1 MKNYEQYKR
10 IIRFAFFL
18 TVLSLEMASYWY
30 VWKHFYNPLMENPYN
45 RTGHWL
51 MIAVYGILLVLFNA
65 LYGGLKVGYLK
76 TGNMIYSQTLAGLSA
91 NAMIYLQI
99 TLLTKHFQT
108 LLPLLVMSAAEFFII
123 CVWSFLST
131 RIYRLLYP
139 PRKVLLI
146 YGEHPVASL
155 MGKIHTRNDRFVIG
169 EIVHIPEGTEKISQ
183 AVRAGWR
190 EDAYGMEGTRRSE
203 GTGEQDRISFVEGAG
218 GQKRTSLVDRT
229 GGQDKTSPV
238 EGSGGQDRT
247 GPVEEVGGQDRTSLM
262 DRANGREDRNGIGRA
277 SGMEEPGVM
286 DKAGIT
292 AIKEKIEKYEGV
304 VICDIPSQVRNVI
317 LKYCYQRSI
326 RTYTTP
332 KISDILIRS
341 SESLHLFDTPLL
353 LSRNHGLSFEQR
365 IMKRGMDVV
374 LSLAALFLLS
384 PVFLITAAAIKLYDK
399 GPVFYFQERCTK
411 DGKVFRICKFRSMV
425 EDAEKE
431 GHSIPATDEDPR
443 ITPVGRII
451 RATRIDE
458 LPQILNILKGDM
470 SIVGPRPERVEHV
483 ELYTRQIPEF
493 RYRMKVKGG
502 LTGYAQVYGKYNTS
516 AYDKLKLD
524 LMYIQNYSLMMDVGI
539 IFKTVKVL
547 FMKESTEG
555 FSRELSDSVKG
566 KASYEKI

>member
-169 EIVHIPEGTEKISQ
+169 EIVHIPAGTEKISQ

-190 EDAYGMEGTRRSE
+190 EDAYGMEGTSRAE
-203 GTGEQDRISFVEGAG
+203 GMGEQDRISFVEGA
-218 GQKRTSLVDRT
+218 D
-229 GGQDKTSPV
+229 
-238 EGSGGQDRT
+238 GQDRT

-262 DRANGREDRNGIGRA
+262 DRADGQEDRNGIGRA
-277 SGMEEPGVM
+277 SGMEEPDAM

-292 AIKEKIEKYEGV
+292 AIKEKIERYEGV

>member
-10 IIRFAFFL
+10 IIRFVFFL
-18 TVLSLEMASYWY
+18 TVLSLEMVSYWY
-30 VWKHFYNPLMENPYN
+30 VWKHSYNPLMETPYN

-51 MIAVYGILLVLFNA
+51 MVAVYGILLVLFNT

-76 TGNMIYSQTLAGLSA
+76 TANMIYSQTLASVSA

-108 LLPLLVMSAAEFFII
+108 LLPLLFMSAAEFFII
-123 CVWSFLST
+123 CVWSFLTT

-169 EIVHIPEGTEKISQ
+169 EIVHIPSGTDGISHM
-183 AVRAGWR
+183 
-190 EDAYGMEGTRRSE
+190 D
-203 GTGEQDRISFVEGAG
+203 GAG
-218 GQKRTSLVDRT
+218 DRD
-229 GGQDKTSPV
+229 G
-238 EGSGGQDRT
+238 
-247 GPVEEVGGQDRTSLM
+247 M
-262 DRANGREDRNGIGRA
+262 DGIDDIHVA
-277 SGMEEPGVM
+277 DM
-286 DKAGIT
+286 KKIQ
-292 AIKEKIEKYEGV
+292 EKIEKYEGV

-317 LKYCYQRSI
+317 LKYCYQKSI

-365 IMKRGMDVV
+365 VIKRGMDVV
-374 LSLAALFLLS
+374 LSLAALLFLS
-384 PVFLITAAAIKLYDK
+384 PFFVVTAAAIKLYDR

-431 GHSIPATDEDPR
+431 GHSIPATEEDPR

-483 ELYTRQIPEF
+483 EVYTRQIPEF
-493 RYRMKVKGG
+493 VYRMKVKGG
-502 LTGYAQVYGKYNTS
+502 LTGYAQVYGKYNTT

-539 IFKTVKVL
+539 IFKTVKIL

-555 FSRELSDSVKG
+555 FSEEL
-566 KASYEKI
+566 ASMIKTDED

>member
-169 EIVHIPEGTEKISQ
+169 EIVHIPAGTEKISQ

-190 EDAYGMEGTRRSE
+190 EDAYGMEGTSRAE
-203 GTGEQDRISFVEGAG
+203 GTGEQDRISFVEGA
-218 GQKRTSLVDRT
+218 D
-229 GGQDKTSPV
+229 
-238 EGSGGQDRT
+238 
-247 GPVEEVGGQDRTSLM
+247 GQDRTSPVEE
-262 DRANGREDRNGIGRA
+262 ANGQEDRNGIGRA
-277 SGMEEPGVM
+277 SGMEEPDAM

-555 FSRELSDSVKG
+555 FSDEDAVSVSGRSEDELR
-566 KASYEKI
+566 ASECSE

>member
-108 LLPLLVMSAAEFFII
+108 VLPLLAMSAAEFFII

-169 EIVHIPEGTEKISQ
+169 EIVHIPAGTEKINQ

-190 EDAYGMEGTRRSE
+190 EDAYGMEGIRRAE
-203 GTGEQDRISFVEGAG
+203 GTGAQDRTSFVEGAD
-218 GQKRTSLVDRT
+218 GQDRTNLVD
-229 GGQDKTSPV
+229 GI
-238 EGSGGQDRT
+238 GGQDRT
-247 GPVEEVGGQDRTSLM
+247 NPVKGAGGEDRTSPVEE
-262 DRANGREDRNGIGRA
+262 ANGQEDRNGIGRA
-277 SGMEEPGVM
+277 SGMEEPDAM

-384 PVFLITAAAIKLYDK
+384 PVFLITAVAIKLYDK

-524 LMYIQNYSLMMDVGI
+524 LMYIQNYSLLLDIEI
-539 IFKTVKVL
+539 IFKTVKIL

-555 FSRELSDSVKG
+555 FELEDAASMAEGYKAG
-566 KASYEKI
+566 KEE

>member
-1 MKNYEQYKR
+1 MRFRMKNYEQYKR
-10 IIRFAFFL
+10 IIRFVFFL
-18 TVLSLEMASYWY
+18 TVLSLEMVSYWY
-30 VWKHFYNPLMENPYN
+30 VWKHSYNPLMETPYN

-51 MIAVYGILLVLFNA
+51 MVAVYGILLVLFNT

-76 TGNMIYSQTLAGLSA
+76 TANMIYSQTLASVSA

-108 LLPLLVMSAAEFFII
+108 LLPLLFMSAAEFFII
-123 CVWSFLST
+123 CVWSFLTT

-169 EIVHIPEGTEKISQ
+169 EIVHIPSGTDGISHM
-183 AVRAGWR
+183 
-190 EDAYGMEGTRRSE
+190 D
-203 GTGEQDRISFVEGAG
+203 GAG
-218 GQKRTSLVDRT
+218 DRD
-229 GGQDKTSPV
+229 G
-238 EGSGGQDRT
+238 
-247 GPVEEVGGQDRTSLM
+247 M
-262 DRANGREDRNGIGRA
+262 DGIDDIHVA
-277 SGMEEPGVM
+277 DM
-286 DKAGIT
+286 KKIQ
-292 AIKEKIEKYEGV
+292 EKIEKYEGV

-317 LKYCYQRSI
+317 LKYCYQKSI

-365 IMKRGMDVV
+365 VIKRGMDVV
-374 LSLAALFLLS
+374 LSLAALLFLS
-384 PVFLITAAAIKLYDK
+384 PFFVVTAAAIKLYDR

-431 GHSIPATDEDPR
+431 GHSIPATEEDPR

-483 ELYTRQIPEF
+483 EVYTRQIPEF
-493 RYRMKVKGG
+493 VYRMKVKGG
-502 LTGYAQVYGKYNTS
+502 LTGYAQVYGKYNTT

-539 IFKTVKVL
+539 IFKTVKIL

-555 FSRELSDSVKG
+555 FSEEL
-566 KASYEKI
+566 ASMIKTDED

>member
-108 LLPLLVMSAAEFFII
+108 VLPLLAMSAAEFFII

-169 EIVHIPEGTEKISQ
+169 EIVHIPAGTEKISQ

-190 EDAYGMEGTRRSE
+190 EDAYGMEGTSRAE
-203 GTGEQDRISFVEGAG
+203 GMGEQDRISFVEGA
-218 GQKRTSLVDRT
+218 D
-229 GGQDKTSPV
+229 
-238 EGSGGQDRT
+238 GQDRT

-262 DRANGREDRNGIGRA
+262 DRADGQEDRNGIGRA
-277 SGMEEPGVM
+277 SGMEEPDAM

-555 FSRELSDSVKG
+555 FSKELSDSVKG

>member
-10 IIRFAFFL
+10 MVKFILSVII
-18 TVLSLEMASYWY
+18 LSLEMAVFWY
-30 VWKHFYNPLMENPYN
+30 IWLHYYNSKMETPYN

-51 MIAVYGILLVLFNA
+51 MVAVYGILLVVFHT
-65 LYGGLKVGYLK
+65 LYGGLRVGYLK
-76 TGNMIYSQTLAGLSA
+76 TWNMIYSQSLASISA
-91 NAMIYLQI
+91 NVMIYLQI

-108 LLPLLVMSAAEFFII
+108 VLPLLVMYIFEFSAI
-123 CVWSFLST
+123 CIWSFLAT
-131 RIYRLLYP
+131 RIYRFLYP

-146 YGEHPVASL
+146 YGEHPIASL
-155 MGKIHTRNDRFVIG
+155 MGKLHTRNDRFVIG
-169 EIVHIPEGTEKISQ
+169 EILHIS
-183 AVRAGWR
+183 V
-190 EDAYGMEGTRRSE
+190 GMEA
-203 GTGEQDRISFVEGAG
+203 I
-218 GQKRTSLVDRT
+218 
-229 GGQDKTSPV
+229 QDKI
-238 EGSGGQDRT
+238 R
-247 GPVEEVGGQDRTSLM
+247 
-262 DRANGREDRNGIGRA
+262 
-277 SGMEEPGVM
+277 
-286 DKAGIT
+286 
-292 AIKEKIEKYEGV
+292 KYEGV
-304 VICDIPSQVRNVI
+304 VICDIPSHLRNVI
-317 LKYCYQRSI
+317 LKYCYKKSI

-332 KISDILIRS
+332 KISDILVRS

-353 LSRNHGLSFEQR
+353 LLRNNGLTFEQR
-365 IMKRGMDVV
+365 VIKRGMDLV
-374 LSLAALFLLS
+374 LSLTALIFLS
-384 PVFLITAAAIKLYDK
+384 PVFLVTAAAIKLTDN

-431 GHSIPATDEDPR
+431 GHSIPATAEDPR

-470 SIVGPRPERVEHV
+470 SIVGPRPERIEHV
-483 ELYTRQIPEF
+483 ELYSKQIPEF
-493 RYRMKVKGG
+493 AYRMRVKGG

-555 FSRELSDSVKG
+555 FNKPSALTITDQCIAKNQ
-566 KASYEKI
+566 K

>member
-108 LLPLLVMSAAEFFII
+108 VLPLLAMSAAEFFII

-169 EIVHIPEGTEKISQ
+169 EIVHIPAGTEKISQ

-190 EDAYGMEGTRRSE
+190 EDAYGMEGTSRAE
-203 GTGEQDRISFVEGAG
+203 GTGEQDRISFVEEAG
-218 GQKRTSLVDRT
+218 GQKRTSLVDRA
-229 GGQDKTSPV
+229 
-238 EGSGGQDRT
+238 GGQDRT
-247 GPVEEVGGQDRTSLM
+247 SPVEEVGGQDRTSLM
-262 DRANGREDRNGIGRA
+262 DRAGGQEDRNGIGRA
-277 SGMEEPGVM
+277 SGMEEPNAM

-555 FSRELSDSVKG
+555 FVEEFSAAMENGAILQERGQKKDFF
-566 KASYEKI
+566 

>member
-1 MKNYEQYKR
+1 M
-10 IIRFAFFL
+10 
-18 TVLSLEMASYWY
+18 
-30 VWKHFYNPLMENPYN
+30 
-45 RTGHWL
+45 
-51 MIAVYGILLVLFNA
+51 
-65 LYGGLKVGYLK
+65 
-76 TGNMIYSQTLAGLSA
+76 
-91 NAMIYLQI
+91 
-99 TLLTKHFQT
+99 
-108 LLPLLVMSAAEFFII
+108 
-123 CVWSFLST
+123 
-131 RIYRLLYP
+131 
-139 PRKVLLI
+139 
-146 YGEHPVASL
+146 
-155 MGKIHTRNDRFVIG
+155 
-169 EIVHIPEGTEKISQ
+169 
-183 AVRAGWR
+183 
-190 EDAYGMEGTRRSE
+190 
-203 GTGEQDRISFVEGAG
+203 GEQDRISFVEGA
-218 GQKRTSLVDRT
+218 D
-229 GGQDKTSPV
+229 
-238 EGSGGQDRT
+238 GQDRT

-262 DRANGREDRNGIGRA
+262 DRADGQEDRNGIGRA
-277 SGMEEPGVM
+277 SGMEEPDAM

-555 FSRELSDSVKG
+555 FSREI
-566 KASYEKI
+566 ASTIEDNFSAKL

>member
-169 EIVHIPEGTEKISQ
+169 EIVHIPAGTEKISQ

-190 EDAYGMEGTRRSE
+190 EDAYGMEGTSRAE
-203 GTGEQDRISFVEGAG
+203 GTGEQDRISFVEEAG
-218 GQKRTSLVDRT
+218 GQ
-229 GGQDKTSPV
+229 
-238 EGSGGQDRT
+238 
-247 GPVEEVGGQDRTSLM
+247 
-262 DRANGREDRNGIGRA
+262 EDRNGIGRA
-277 SGMEEPGVM
+277 SGMEEPDAM

-547 FMKESTEG
+547 FMKDSTEG
-555 FSRELSDSVKG
+555 FSEESASMITEEDSMII
-566 KASYEKI
+566 ENEMKINKTV